1 VFLFRTT
8 SPARLKQTLL
18 LSTRAAWRL
27 LVDCCCPRSFGTFTR
42 VLSLRASYC
51 LRKIGQFT
59 VYGLTS
65 GKSGVNCTKT
75 KTQLTD
81 FTSNGSYTQYCDL
94 SRQYDPVPSPNTTTG
109 LPNGTVVPAYNGSG
123 IGTFLEPFG
132 RYDLLEYMNTYWI
145 AQNSPNQDLWGVS
158 QRPILIPL
166 SVGKEEEEEEEE
178 EEERPNKSNNLP
190 STNSPNTPPAS
201 PPSTSPATAPNTPNT
216 KKSSNSSRRSSCT
229 TAASTLSNGSPT
241 PP

>member
-51 LRKIGQFT
+51 LRRTGQFT
-59 VYGLTS
+59 AYGLTS

-166 SVGKEEEEEEEE
+166 SVGKEEEEEEET
-178 EEERPNKSNNLP
+178 RPNKSNNLP

>member
-8 SPARLKQTLL
+8 SPARLKPTLL

-27 LVDCCCPRSFGTFTR
+27 LVDCFCPRSFGTFTL
-42 VLSLRASYC
+42 VSSLRASYC
-51 LRKIGQFT
+51 LRRTGQFT
-59 VYGLTS
+59 AYGLTS

-166 SVGKEEEEEEEE
+166 SVGKEEEEEEET
-178 EEERPNKSNNLP
+178 RPNKSNNLP

>member
-59 VYGLTS
+59 AYGLTS

-109 LPNGTVVPAYNGSG
+109 LSNGTVVPAYNGSG

-158 QRPILIPL
+158 QRPILITL

-178 EEERPNKSNNLP
+178 TRPNKSNNLP

>member
-1 VFLFRTT
+1 
-8 SPARLKQTLL
+8 
-18 LSTRAAWRL
+18 
-27 LVDCCCPRSFGTFTR
+27 VDCCCPRSFGTFTR

-109 LPNGTVVPAYNGSG
+109 LSNGTVVPAYNGSG

-178 EEERPNKSNNLP
+178 EETRPNKSNNLP

>member
-51 LRKIGQFT
+51 LRKIGQFM

-109 LPNGTVVPAYNGSG
+109 LSNGTVVPAYNGSG

-166 SVGKEEEEEEEE
+166 SVGKEEEEEEE